1 MVPQRVANVVGLLL
15 VFVGAAMLLPAG
27 VGFAFGD
34 GDGPALLLSAI
45 ITAGTGFAAYRLTR
59 FDGDLTLREGYGI
72 VTFAWTAIAIFG
84 ALPYLLTGSIPSL
97 VPAIF
102 EAMSGFTTTGASVVS
117 DIEALPHGVLF
128 WRSFTQWLGGMGIIV
143 LAIAILPFL
152 GVGGMQ
158 LFRAEVP
165 GPTPERLRPRVTQTA
180 KLLWA
185 VYFGLTV
192 AQAGLYLL
200 GGMDLFD
207 AVTHA
212 FTTLSTGGFSTRNTS
227 MAAFDTPYIQWV
239 TIAFMYL
246 AGMNFALHFRAAS
259 GRFEYTKDVE
269 WRFYSLLVLVVG
281 LGVSGI
287 NLLAGGGGEVE
298 ATVRAGFF
306 QVVSIITSTGFV
318 SDDYALWVPA
328 SQVLIFGLFFVGGM
342 AGSTAGGVKT
352 IRVLLILKQTWMEL
366 RKHLHPR
373 AVLIARV
380 GRHVVKEDVLANVI
394 GFFVLYLLLAMVGMI
409 ALAFLGLDL
418 LSALGASL
426 ATVGNVGPGWGSV
439 GPVEN
444 YGGLGSP
451 ALALLTFLM
460 LVGRLEIYT
469 VLLLLMPETWRR
481 ARRSGKPGGSSDAPL
496 RSGADQSASSPSDST
511 VPNNR
516 SPASPR
522 PGRM

>member
-1 MVPQRVANVVGLLL
+1 MQLQRVTNVVGLLL
-15 VFVGAAMLLPAG
+15 VFVGASMLLPAA
-27 VGFAFGD
+27 VGFAHGD
-34 GDGPALLLSAI
+34 GDGPALVLSALL
-45 ITAGTGFAAYRLTR
+45 TAGSGLAAYRLTR

-84 ALPYLLTGSIPSL
+84 ALPYLLTGSISGV
-97 VPAIF
+97 VPAVF
-102 EAMSGFTTTGASVVS
+102 ESMSGFTTTGASVVS

-185 VYFGLTV
+185 VYVGMT
-192 AQAGLYLL
+192 ATQALLYLL
-200 GGMDLFD
+200 GGMEVFD

-212 FTTLSTGGFSTRNTS
+212 FTTLSTGGFSTRNAS
-227 MAAFDTPYIQWV
+227 MAAFSSPYIQWV
-239 TIAFMYL
+239 TIVFMYL
-246 AGMNFALHFRAAS
+246 AGINFALHFRAVGGKLA
-259 GRFEYTKDVE
+259 YLQDVE
-269 WRFYSLLVLVVG
+269 WRFFTTLVVVVG
-281 LGVSGI
+281 LAVSGI
-287 NLLAGGGGEVE
+287 NLVAGGGAVE
-298 ATVRAGFF
+298 ETVRDGFF

-318 SDDYALWVPA
+318 SADYAMWVPA
-328 SQVLIFGLFFVGGM
+328 AQVLIFALFFVGGM
-342 AGSTAGGVKT
+342 AGSTSGGVKT
-352 IRVLLILKQTWMEL
+352 IRILLILKQTWMEL

-373 AVLIARV
+373 AVLLARV
-380 GRHVVKEDVLANVI
+380 GRQVVKEDVLANVI
-394 GFFVLYLLLAMVGMI
+394 GFFVLYLLLTMVGTA

-418 LSALGASL
+418 LSAIGASL
-426 ATVGNVGPGWGSV
+426 ASVGNVGPGWGVV

-451 ALALLTFLM
+451 ALGLLTFLM

-481 ARRSGKPGGSSDAPL
+481 ARRS
-496 RSGADQSASSPSDST
+496 RVVQSGSSPSDTT
-511 VPNNR
+511 VPKSR

>member
-1 MVPQRVANVVGLLL
+1 MHLQRVVNVVGLLL
-15 VFVGAAMLLPAG
+15 VFVGLAMLLPTAI
-27 VGFAFGD
+27 GFLYGD
-34 GDGPALLLSAI
+34 GDGPALLASALV
-45 ITAGTGFAAYRLTR
+45 TLGAGLAAYRLTR
-59 FDGDLTLREGYGI
+59 FDGDLNLREGYGI

-84 ALPYLLTGSIPSL
+84 ALPYLLTGSIPGL
-97 VPAIF
+97 VPAVF
-102 EAMSGFTTTGASVVS
+102 ESMSGFTTTGASVVTE
-117 DIEALPHGVLF
+117 IEALPHGVLF

-185 VYFGLTV
+185 VYFGMTV
-192 AQAGLYLL
+192 VQAALYLI
-200 GGMDLFD
+200 GGMDVFD

-212 FTTLSTGGFSTRNTS
+212 FTTLSTGGFSTRNAS
-227 MAAFDTPYIQWV
+227 MAAFTSPYIQWV

-246 AGMNFALHFRAAS
+246 AGINFALHFRAVA
-259 GRFEYTKDVE
+259 GKFDYHRDVE
-269 WRFYSLLVLVVG
+269 WRFFTIVVLVAG
-281 LGVSGI
+281 LGVSAV
-287 NLLAGGGGEVE
+287 NFLATPGADVE
-298 ATVRAGFF
+298 SVVRGGFF
-306 QVVSIITSTGFV
+306 QVVSIVTTTGFV
-318 SDDYALWVPA
+318 TEDYALWIPA
-328 SQVLIFGLFFVGGM
+328 TQVVLFALFFVGGM
-342 AGSTAGGVKT
+342 AGSTSGGVKS

-366 RKHLHPR
+366 RKHLHPK
-373 AVLIARV
+373 AVLLARV

-394 GFFVLYLLLAMVGMI
+394 GFFVLYLLLTLAGTA

-418 LSALGASL
+418 MSAIGASL
-426 ATVGNVGPGWGSV
+426 ATVGNVGPGWGAV

-451 ALALLTFLM
+451 ALTLLTFLM

-481 ARRSGKPGGSSDAPL
+481 ARH
-496 RSGADQSASSPSDST
+496 
-511 VPNNR
+511 
-516 SPASPR
+516 PR
-522 PGRM
+522 REVPGRPVTRG